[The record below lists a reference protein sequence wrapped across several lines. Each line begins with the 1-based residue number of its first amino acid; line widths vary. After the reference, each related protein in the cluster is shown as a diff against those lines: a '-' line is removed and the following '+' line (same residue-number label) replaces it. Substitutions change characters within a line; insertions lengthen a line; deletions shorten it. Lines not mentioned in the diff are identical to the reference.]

1 MNNRCKRCNRE
12 LSDPN
17 ADYGWIC
24 AQILGVSNQ
33 LSKMRPEAFE
43 RFLSGITKADKLMG
57 NADFNSEQK
66 NGMYKS
72 YAKMALWD
80 GIDKNKV
87 AEAKK
92 DSFAAAGGRKSNT
105 NLAEELSQ
113 LSNRWDNTKRDPY
126 EYDKSLDRAS
136 QRLNDKGKLDDITNA
151 LIKIHDIAYGG
162 GINNTI
168 RSVLS
173 GKAMFDGSLLTKD
186 FKDTNPGRSF
196 IHSLIAEKNYK
207 DNKNVKLDSYDD
219 NYINDQNSG
228 QIKNVKYGLRTN
240 LLTKGFEDNEDFPLL
255 KNTMDN
261 NGCEVIAVYNSLKT
275 LGKPEDIRD
284 IAKHFENDGQMLG
297 GYFGT
302 NPYAAGR
309 FFKRKGYKVKTVVGE
324 ENILDKPLPKADS
337 YIITF
342 YNSPKVTDAIHTVS
356 FRRKTDG
363 NYEVYNYDPDE
374 ESYETPDIRQELKAN
389 ENIPLVLLCISK

>member
-17 ADYGWIC
+17 ADYGWRC

-33 LSKMRPEAFE
+33 LSKMKPEAFE
-43 RFLSGITKADKLMG
+43 RFLSGISKADKLMG

-126 EYDKSLDRAS
+126 EYDKPLDRAS

-151 LIKIHDIAYGG
+151 LIKIHDIAYGRG
-162 GINNTI
+162 LSNTAI
-168 RSVLS
+168 RSLS
-173 GKAMFDGSLLTKD
+173 RILLLGEDLPGAVSKSLNLPQRLVHAATAK
-186 FKDTNPGRSF
+186 
-196 IHSLIAEKNYK
+196 KNYE
-207 DNKNVKLDSYDD
+207 DNKSVKLDSYDD

-363 NYEVYNYDPDE
+363 NYEVYNYDSSE
-374 ESYETPDIRQELKAN
+374 ESYETPNIRKHLKN
-389 ENIPLVLLCISK
+389 TERVPLVLLCISK